1 MAREN
6 SGRIGFEIRT
16 EWLEKINLETILVS
30 SFVKIS
36 LCLTEIIVLSKLRF
50 LMNSLYINMCTN
62 IINVIVYSHFL
73 SYWKEVILKGKLILF
88 VF

>member
-1 MAREN
+1 MAGEN

-62 IINVIVYSHFL
+62 TMNV
-73 SYWKEVILKGKLILF
+73 
-88 VF
+88 